1 MKRLVRAGLV
11 LPAALA
17 AVTLVVLAAAGAGWA
32 LAVLA
37 VGALALLVYHLVNI
51 QRVLDWAR
59 GPLDADA
66 PDGTGIWADV
76 FSAIHRRVRT
86 RRESPARLPRDRQR
100 PSWRRPRKTMPD
112 GVVALDEGNRV
123 KWANARAIGQLGL
136 DLAKDRN
143 QPIANIVR
151 VPEFVRYLESGDHGE
166 PIVVPAP
173 TDDRRH
179 LAVQIVAFAVAE
191 KLLVSRDVTEVEAVA
206 RMRRDFIANVSHE
219 LKTPLTVIAGFVETL
234 QDLDLDA
241 RQRARFLQLMREQ
254 ADSMKRL
261 VQDLLTLSALE
272 SENNPVADEP
282 FAAAPLLEQVAA
294 DARSLSHDQHAIDV
308 DVLDAAT
315 VVGSRDELASAFS
328 NLVSNAVRY
337 TPAGGRIRLGWRVEP
352 DGRGAFSVT
361 DTGIGIAAEHVP
373 RLTERFY
380 RVDRSR
386 SRATGGTG
394 LGLAIVKHVL
404 LRHQADLEIASEPG
418 KGSTFTV
425 RLPAARVRPIPR
437 SGDNRAASTADAA
450 PVPTAP

>member
-86 RRESPARLPRDRQR
+86 RKAYQRDLRTVIER
-100 PSWRRPRKTMPD
+100 FRGAAEAMPD

-151 VPEFVRYLESGDHGE
+151 APEFVRYLESGDDGE

-173 TDDRRH
+173 TDDRRR
-179 LAVQIVAFAVAE
+179 LAVQVVAFAVAE

>member
-17 AVTLVVLAAAGAGWA
+17 AATLVVLAVAGAGWA
-32 LAVLA
+32 LVVLA
-37 VGALALLVYHLVNI
+37 AGALGLLVYHLVNI

-59 GPLDADA
+59 GPLDADV
-66 PDGTGIWADV
+66 PDGAGVWADV

-86 RRESPARLPRDRQR
+86 RKAYQRDLRTVIER
-100 PSWRRPRKTMPD
+100 FRGAAEAMPD

-151 VPEFVRYLESGDHGE
+151 APEFVRYLESGDHGE
-166 PIVVPAP
+166 AIVVRAP
-173 TDDRRH
+173 VDDRRH
-179 LAVQIVAFAVAE
+179 LAVQVVAFAVAE

-308 DVLDAAT
+308 EVLDAAT